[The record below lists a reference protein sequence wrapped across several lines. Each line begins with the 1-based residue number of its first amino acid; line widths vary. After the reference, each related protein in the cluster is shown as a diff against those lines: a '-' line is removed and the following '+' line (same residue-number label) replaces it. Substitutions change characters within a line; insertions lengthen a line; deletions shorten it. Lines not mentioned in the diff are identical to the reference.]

1 MHGEHV
7 TKPKMLYLILLL
19 TLFFP
24 QPSHQVCL
32 PQYDY
37 MVNLY
42 EESQENTSSKTK
54 VHSFASNGLYW
65 TFNSLDF
72 TFYIGSKESDLTV
85 LKAELVVISHQRLK
99 EVLMLGPND
108 RVRVTVI
115 IHFLRRSHH
124 QEVKFPIFNETFL
137 LSGDTLPFLSG
148 YISANLTPY
157 MRRESLDLP
166 RFRVKV
172 LVHDNKRKR
181 LPYTAQDVLLED
193 STGCTSPFIV
203 ITTSKKQELAY
214 VTNIIERKK
223 RGTTGFTPDS
233 HRTIQYKDVTPLEVP
248 AFPCQKVK
256 FDLNLADIGWDSWM
270 LIPKMVDIGVCQGT
284 CNDMNVL
291 IPHALAK
298 HKISQVMPNEKIG
311 KICCQEA
318 SYREIVALYQ
328 IDGSLVKSILPQ
340 FVVNSCRC
348 R

>member
-1 MHGEHV
+1 MHGRHV
-7 TKPKMLYLILLL
+7 TNYKMFYLILLL
-19 TLFFP
+19 PLLP
-24 QPSHQVCL
+24 RPAYQVCL

-42 EESQENTSSKTK
+42 EESQDNTSSKTK
-54 VHSFASNGLYW
+54 VHSFASNGQHW
-65 TFNSLDF
+65 TGNSLDF

-85 LKAELVVISHQRLK
+85 LKAELVVISHEKLK
-99 EVLMLGPND
+99 EVLMLSAGE

-115 IHFLRRSHH
+115 IHFLRRGH
-124 QEVKFPIFNETFL
+124 QQEFKFPIFNETFMV
-137 LSGDTLPFLSG
+137 SGEDSTMPSG

-157 MRRESLDLP
+157 MRRESLDFP

-172 LVHDNKRKR
+172 LVHDVSRQR
-181 LPYTAQDVLLED
+181 LPYTAQDILQED
-193 STGCTSPFIV
+193 TSCTTPFIV

-223 RGTTGFTPDS
+223 RGATGFTPDS
-233 HRTIQYKDVTPLEVP
+233 QRTIQYKDVTPLEIP

-284 CNDMNVL
+284 CTNMDML

-298 HKISQVMPNEKIG
+298 HKIAQMMPNEKIG

-318 SYREIVALYQ
+318 SYKEIVALYQ

-340 FVVNSCRC
+340 FVVNACRC

>member
-1 MHGEHV
+1 
-7 TKPKMLYLILLL
+7 
-19 TLFFP
+19 
-24 QPSHQVCL
+24 
-32 PQYDY
+32 
-37 MVNLY
+37 
-42 EESQENTSSKTK
+42 
-54 VHSFASNGLYW
+54 
-65 TFNSLDF
+65 
-72 TFYIGSKESDLTV
+72 V
-85 LKAELVVISHQRLK
+85 LKAELVVISYQRLR
-99 EVLMLGPND
+99 EVLMLSPAD

-115 IHFLRRSHH
+115 IHFQRRGHH
-124 QEVKFPIFNETFL
+124 HEVKFPIYNETFL
-137 LSGDTLPFLSG
+137 LSGNTLPLLSG

-157 MRRESLDLP
+157 MRRESLKLP
-166 RFRVKV
+166 QFRVRIV
-172 LVHDNKRKR
+172 VHDNNRQK
-181 LPYTAQDVLLED
+181 LPYSAQDILLED
-193 STGCTSPFIV
+193 TSCTSPFIV

-223 RGTTGFTPDS
+223 RGATGFTPDS
-233 HRTIQYKDVTPLEVP
+233 HRTITYKDVTPLEVP